1 MEAGPYCGL
10 KAPPWKRK
18 TEGDF
23 HHRLH
28 IASFFE
34 DIDLWQDSRSTWL
47 EPQLNESSEQP
58 PGPPE
63 LPDMLLPSELPE
75 DAQNSEYAP
84 SLPGDDDD
92 GPDIED
98 DDPYSRLKNIPD
110 LSGEHPEE
118 RRLSVRRFAPQ
129 QGSKRTDEELEAL
142 NVSSSELPHKQQR
155 LGAILQKRQQRLSAV
170 TQLNITISSVT
181 NWVASLTGVA
191 SVTLKDGSE
200 VPPHVS

>member
-18 TEGDF
+18 TEGDL

-110 LSGEHPEE
+110 LSGE
-118 RRLSVRRFAPQ
+118 RKK
-129 QGSKRTDEELEAL
+129 G
-142 NVSSSELPHKQQR
+142 
-155 LGAILQKRQQRLSAV
+155 G
-170 TQLNITISSVT
+170 
-181 NWVASLTGVA
+181 
-191 SVTLKDGSE
+191 
-200 VPPHVS
+200 